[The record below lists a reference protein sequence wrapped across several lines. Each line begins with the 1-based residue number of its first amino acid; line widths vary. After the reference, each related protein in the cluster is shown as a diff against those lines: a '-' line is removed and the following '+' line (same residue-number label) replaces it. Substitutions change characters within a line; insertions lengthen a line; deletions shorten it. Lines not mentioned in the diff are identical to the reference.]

1 MNQQLPTD
9 QQALFREEAIDALR
23 AQSLGQIT
31 LVPGA
36 SSRWLAFTALAVI
49 ICLGLLAVFGSYTR
63 RTTVVGQV
71 QSSEGLLKVT
81 AAQAGTVV
89 EKYVRDGQVVER
101 GAVLFVLS
109 GDRLGSDST
118 SYQRTI
124 AVQIEN
130 RRHLLEDDIR
140 RSSTSEQQEA
150 EQLKR
155 RLTSLRSE
163 REQVIKLSQQLETR
177 VRTLEETFKRYEA
190 LLKQDFVSKDEF
202 LAKQNELNEMRI
214 RQQSS
219 NRDLLVLERDVSATQ
234 KDLEALRSRYGN
246 QRSELE
252 RGISNTKQEFS
263 ELEAK
268 RRVIVTAPVSGTV
281 SLLQV
286 ELGQSVDA
294 GRSLLQLVPSDS
306 RLRVRLYV
314 PSRSA
319 GFVKVGEPVLLR
331 VDAFPYQKYGQL
343 TGNVESMSAAAMDS
357 MEFPASTPAGEPI
370 FSVMVSLPEKG
381 FTNPPEASTTTQA
394 LKLQAGMK
402 VEADLLHENRRLYE
416 WALEPLY
423 AAKSRL
429 DTH

>member
-1 MNQQLPTD
+1 MNQQIPSDKQT
-9 QQALFREEAIDALR
+9 LFREEAIDALR
-23 AQSLGQIT
+23 MQSLGQIT
-31 LVPGA
+31 LVPGT
-36 SSRWLAFTALAVI
+36 SSRWLALTALLMIVG
-49 ICLGLLAVFGSYTR
+49 LGLLAVFGSYTR
-63 RTTVVGQV
+63 RTSVGGQV
-71 QSSEGLLKVT
+71 QSSEGLLKIT
-81 AAQAGTVV
+81 AAQSGTVI
-89 EKYVRDGQVVER
+89 EKYVRDGQIVAS

-124 AVQIEN
+124 SVQIEN
-130 RRHLLEDDIR
+130 RRHLLEEDIK
-140 RSSTSEQQEA
+140 RSSASELQEA

-163 REQVIKLSQQLETR
+163 REQVIKLSQQLEAR
-177 VRTLEETFKRYEA
+177 ARTLEETFKRYEV

-214 RQQSS
+214 RQQNS
-219 NRDLLVLERDVSATQ
+219 NRDLLVLERDASATQ

-263 ELEAK
+263 ELEAR
-268 RRVIVTAPVSGTV
+268 RRVIVTAPVNGTV
-281 SLLQV
+281 SLLQA
-286 ELGQSVDA
+286 ELGQSVEA
-294 GRSLLQLVPSDS
+294 GRSLLQLVPTDS

-314 PSRSA
+314 PSRAA
-319 GFVKVGEPVLLR
+319 GFVKIGEPVLLR

-343 TGNVESMSAAAMDS
+343 TGKVESVSAAAMDS
-357 MEFPASTPAGEPI
+357 TELLTNALPGEAV
-370 FSVMVSLPEKG
+370 FSVMVSLPEQL
-381 FTNPPEASTTTQA
+381 FSRSPEGSAPTQT